1 MVLRFLGSGESHGKG
16 LVGLIEGMPSGIE
29 ISVDNINKDL
39 QRRQK
44 GYGRGDRMKIES
56 DTVEVISGVR
66 NNLTLGSPISFL
78 IKNQDYEN
86 WQEIMASG
94 ECRRVNDRKVVRP
107 RPGHADLAGAM
118 KYRQADMRNILER
131 ASARETAVR
140 VAAGAFFKAL
150 LRFFDIYIYS
160 ELISLGDLFNEGLHP
175 SKEDLP
181 EFYDLV
187 EESPLRCTD
196 RIMEKEMMH
205 LIDKAREKGESVG
218 GSFELGA
225 VGVPPGLGS
234 HVSWDRKLD
243 AQIASLLMSIP
254 AIKAVEIGEGIAN
267 ARTPGS
273 GVHDEIFYEEDRGL
287 YRQANRAGGIEG
299 GISNG
304 ETIWAR
310 AYMKPIPTL
319 YKPLTSVNTDSFQEE
334 KADIERSD
342 ICAVPAAAVVGEAM
356 LAYGI
361 ARAILEKFSGDSV
374 EEIRDA
380 YDSNQDYLKK
390 VWKWQKI

>member
-1 MVLRFLGSGESHGKG
+1 MLRFLSSGESHGKG

-29 ISVDNINKDL
+29 ISEDSINKEL

-44 GYGRGDRMKIES
+44 GYGRGGRMNIES
-56 DTVEVISGVR
+56 DTVEVFSGLR
-66 NNLTLGSPISFL
+66 NNRTLGSPISFL
-78 IKNQDYEN
+78 IRNRDYEN
-86 WQEIMASG
+86 WQEIMAAG
-94 ECRRVNDRKVVRP
+94 ECSRVNDRKVVRP
-107 RPGHADLAGAM
+107 RPGHTDLAGAM
-118 KYRQADMRNILER
+118 KYRQDDMRNILER

-150 LRFFDIYIYS
+150 LRLFDIYIYS
-160 ELISLGDLFNEGLHP
+160 ELISLGDLFSKGWNP
-175 SKEDLP
+175 SREDLP

-187 EESPLRCTD
+187 EGSPVRCTD
-196 RIMEKEMMH
+196 RKMEKEMMD
-205 LIDKAREKGESVG
+205 LIDRAREKGESVG

-225 VGVPPGLGS
+225 IGVPPGLGS

-267 ARTPGS
+267 AKTPGS
-273 GVHDEIFYEEDRGL
+273 RVHDEIFYEEAHGL
-287 YRQANRAGGIEG
+287 FRQTNRAGGIEG

-319 YKPLTSVNTDSFQEE
+319 YKPLSSVNTALWSAE

-361 ARAILEKFSGDSV
+361 ARAFVDKFAGDSV
-374 EEIRDA
+374 EEIKNA
-380 YDSNQDYLKK
+380 YDNNRDYLKK